1 MNTMDLITATEM
13 LNNDLQSILSS
24 AKESID
30 KCSMENDNG
39 EGIKS
44 KQELE
49 FADLLYITTEQ
60 LSDAIRILNV
70 IRANQTALFS
80 ITQDLDIEV
89 KAHR

>member
-39 EGIKS
+39 EAIKS

-49 FADLLYITTEQ
+49 VANLLYITTEQ